1 MLLFCVT
8 ASSQRFWGRH

>member
-8 ASSQRFWGRH
+8 ELTV